1 MNEHAS
7 RALNIASSAERPSPL
22 PPKGS
27 GRPFVPR
34 AAWRACHLHVPR
46 AAGSRRVLRLAALRQ
61 GTQEDRYIQVD
72 QKGCDCE
79 GDQNNGDDSGR

>member
-7 RALNIASSAERPSPL
+7 RALNIASSAERLSPL

-27 GRPFVPR
+27 GRPCVPR

-46 AAGSRRVLRLAALRQ
+46 AAGSHGVLRLGALRQ
-61 GTQEDRYIQVD
+61 GTQEDRYTQVD
-72 QKGCDCE
+72 QKGRDCE
-79 GDQNNGDDSGR
+79 GDQNNDDDISR